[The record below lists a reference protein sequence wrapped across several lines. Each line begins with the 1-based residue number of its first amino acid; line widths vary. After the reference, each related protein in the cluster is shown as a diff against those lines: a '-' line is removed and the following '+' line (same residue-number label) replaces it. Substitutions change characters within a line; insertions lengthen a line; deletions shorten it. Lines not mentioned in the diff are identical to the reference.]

1 MLTKYKHYWHTIRE
15 RRIIYIILVSS
26 IVSEKLFRL
35 NSLIRQ
41 NRLIRQISSIS
52 LIRIIE
58 DTLAAISIFVIAFA
72 WLIVARGLGW
82 H

>member
-1 MLTKYKHYWHTIRE
+1 MLTKYKHYWHTIRNI
-15 RRIIYIILVSS
+15 RIIYIILVPS

-41 NRLIRQISSIS
+41 IS

-58 DTLAAISIFVIAFA
+58 DTLAAISIFAIAYA
-72 WLIVARGLGW
+72 WLLIARGAGW

>member
-1 MLTKYKHYWHTIRE
+1 MLTKYKHSWRTIVGFP
-15 RRIIYIILVSS
+15 IIYIILVPS

-41 NRLIRQISSIS
+41 IS

-58 DTLAAISIFVIAFA
+58 DTLAAISIFAIAYA
-72 WLIVARGLGW
+72 WLLIARGAGW

>member
-1 MLTKYKHYWHTIRE
+1 MLTKYKHYWHTIRVFP
-15 RRIIYIILVSS
+15 IIYIILVPS

-41 NRLIRQISSIS
+41 IS

-58 DTLAAISIFVIAFA
+58 DTLAAISIFAIAYA
-72 WLIVARGLGW
+72 WLLIARGAGW

>member
-1 MLTKYKHYWHTIRE
+1 MLTKYKHYWHTIRDL
-15 RRIIYIILVSS
+15 RIIYIILVPSV
-26 IVSEKLFRL
+26 VSEKLFRL

-41 NRLIRQISSIS
+41 NRLIRQISSNS

-58 DTLAAISIFVIAFA
+58 DTLAAISIFAIAYA
-72 WLIVARGLGW
+72 WLLIARGAGW

>member
-1 MLTKYKHYWHTIRE
+1 MPIKYNRLSDYIRGF
-15 RRIIYIILVSS
+15 RIIYIILVPS

-41 NRLIRQISSIS
+41 NRLIS

-58 DTLAAISIFVIAFA
+58 DTLAAISIFAIAYA
-72 WLIVARGLGW
+72 WLLIARGAGW

>member
-1 MLTKYKHYWHTIRE
+1 MLTKYKHYWHTIRK
-15 RRIIYIILVSS
+15 RRIIYIILVPS

-41 NRLIRQISSIS
+41 IS

-58 DTLAAISIFVIAFA
+58 DTLAAISIFAIAYA
-72 WLIVARGLGW
+72 WLLIARGAGW